1 LTFDFFVL
9 FFWWD
14 WGLNSEFHACKAGT
28 LIASA
33 KAPVHFAV
41 VILEIESPHELFAQY
56 GLKLP
61 FPSRPHLSI

>member
-1 LTFDFFVL
+1 M
-9 FFWWD
+9 
-14 WGLNSEFHACKAGT
+14 
-28 LIASA
+28 
-33 KAPVHFAV
+33 APVHFAV